1 MHFFL
6 SVWYLWSIPFYLFM
20 YSVYVSGV
28 LQIISLKRKFFME
41 NILKHEIK
49 SKVKKTRILIKDFVF
64 QYIKIRSKIV
74 VNEKERKKK
83 Y

>member
-1 MHFFL
+1 
-6 SVWYLWSIPFYLFM
+6 
-20 YSVYVSGV
+20 
-28 LQIISLKRKFFME
+28 ME

-64 QYIKIRSKIV
+64 QYIKIRRKIV